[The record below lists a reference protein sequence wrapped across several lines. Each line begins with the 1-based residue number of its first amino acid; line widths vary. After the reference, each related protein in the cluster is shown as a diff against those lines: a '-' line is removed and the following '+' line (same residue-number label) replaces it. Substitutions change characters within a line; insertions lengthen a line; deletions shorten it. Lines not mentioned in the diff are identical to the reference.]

1 MVETKESFNQ
11 HELVLGKSSPLPP
24 RYTDKQLTT
33 TKAASIKW
41 HKKTDVD
48 FFTFFFGAG
57 ISSKTFSLF
66 VAEQESSVERE
77 KIVSKKFS
85 IKTTVSLSEFS
96 VFDEKQKVEEQCVYA
111 MS

>member
-1 MVETKESFNQ
+1 MAQ
-11 HELVLGKSSPLPP
+11 
-24 RYTDKQLTT
+24 
-33 TKAASIKW
+33 
-41 HKKTDVD
+41 KTDVD
-48 FFTFFFGAG
+48 FFTFFFRAG

-96 VFDEKQKVEEQCVYA
+96 VFDEEQKVEEQCVYA